1 MHRQN
6 FMSAPEVETHC
17 AIEEDRTQ
25 IADASSERGALR
37 LERKI
42 AEYWRKK
49 TGGRARVRLEIKAA
63 HIPGEERDV
72 YAVRSDMV
80 DGQPREAGT

>member
-1 MHRQN
+1 MN
-6 FMSAPEVETHC
+6 LAMSPAPEVETHC

-42 AEYWRKK
+42 AEYWRKRR
-49 TGGRARVRLEIKAA
+49 GGRITFEIKGA

-80 DGQPREAGT
+80 DGQPREADA